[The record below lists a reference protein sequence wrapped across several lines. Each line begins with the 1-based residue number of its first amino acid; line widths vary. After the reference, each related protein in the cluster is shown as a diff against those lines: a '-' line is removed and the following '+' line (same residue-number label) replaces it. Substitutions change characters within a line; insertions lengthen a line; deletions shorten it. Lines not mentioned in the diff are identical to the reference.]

1 METETLA
8 AAGEIDFSLLAL
20 FLRAT
25 LTVKIVMVIL
35 IISSIWSWAIIF
47 QKHLNFRRARQSA
60 DNFEDAFWSG
70 QPLDEVYEEMADDPE
85 PGSER
90 IGQGDNKCAKYAP
103 GQSASHS
110 GQVAMSVD

>member
-25 LTVKIVMVIL
+25 ITVKIVMVIL
-35 IISSIWSWAIIF
+35 ILSSIWSWAIIV
-47 QKHLNFRRARQSA
+47 QKHLNFRRARNSA
-60 DNFEDAFWSG
+60 DDFEEAFWSG
-70 QPLDEVYEEMADDPE
+70 QPLDEVYEEMADDPQ

-90 IGQGDNKCAKYAP
+90 IFISGMREWRR
-103 GQSASHS
+103 SHLS
-110 GQVAMSVD
+110 LIHI